1 MYNHIIMN
9 KLKFLLPHHF
19 LRLLYINFRYN
30 GMLDRRRLIL
40 MDGDVELKLG
50 KNSKIS
56 IPKGGRLDFGNIV
69 HEFSHRSNTKLI
81 LEENA
86 TFSLEED
93 WTIVDKGCVVYV
105 GKGKNLSVG
114 SQTYIS
120 SNVKILAHDNI
131 SIGKNCMIAS
141 GVQIFAGDG
150 HPIYQNG
157 ACINPDAPVV
167 LEDNVWLGSRALI
180 LKGVTVGKGSIVA
193 AGAVVTKD
201 VPPHSI
207 AAGNPSKIIKQD
219 ISWKESA

>member
-1 MYNHIIMN
+1 MN
-9 KLKFLLPHHF
+9 ILKFFLSHHF

-50 KNSKIS
+50 KTSKIS

-81 LEENA
+81 LEDESTLA
-86 TFSLEED
+86 LEED

-105 GKGKNLSVG
+105 GNGKKLSIG
-114 SQTYIS
+114 SRTYIS

-141 GVQIFAGDG
+141 GVQIFSGDG
-150 HPIYQNG
+150 HPIYQDG

-180 LKGVTVGKGSIVA
+180 LKGVKVGEGAIVA

-207 AAGNPSKIIKQD
+207 AAGNPAKIIKQN
-219 ISWKESA
+219 ISWRESA

>member
-1 MYNHIIMN
+1 MN

-30 GMLDRRRLIL
+30 KMLDRRRLIL

-50 KNSKIS
+50 KNSKIF

-69 HEFSHRSNTKLI
+69 HEFSHISNTKLV
-81 LEENA
+81 LEENS
-86 TFSLEED
+86 TLSLDED
-93 WTIVDKGCVVYV
+93 WTIIDKGCVVYV
-105 GKGKNLSVG
+105 GKDKNLSIG
-114 SQTYIS
+114 SKTYIS

-131 SIGKNCMIAS
+131 SIGKECMIAS

-150 HPIYQNG
+150 HPIYQDG
-157 ACINPDAPVV
+157 VRINSDAPVV

-180 LKGVTVGKGSIVA
+180 LKGVTIGKGSIVA

-201 VPPHSI
+201 VPQYSI
-207 AAGNPSKIIKQD
+207 AAGNPAKIIKQN
-219 ISWKESA
+219 INWKEKA